1 MADGETTLD
10 QIVAWAMRG
19 RRRKRG
25 ASAKPRPEPPAGGA
39 KHINLALQGGGSHG
53 AFTWGVIDHL
63 LADGRLTIDGISG
76 TSAGA
81 VNAVLLA
88 DGLARNDPEAAR
100 TRLAAFWRAASLGG
114 SLPALQGGVISRLFS
129 VMPSEQLPVQA
140 WLGALSRVFAPQDL
154 NPLNINP
161 LKDLIERFVDFDVIR
176 AASDL
181 QLFIAATNVQTGA
194 LRTFAREEINAEV
207 VMASACLPFLFRAVE
222 IDGVPYWDGG
232 YVGNPV
238 IHPFLTNTTTDDVL
252 VVQINPLTRP
262 KVPASAR
269 EIVDRINEITF
280 NSSLGAELRMIEMVN
295 QMIDSGKLAAGTGP
309 GAYRRI
315 NLHRIVLED
324 MAANFNASSKLK
336 TDYAFFTTMHKLGE
350 RAARRFLDAHFDDI
364 GARSTIDLAAEVA
377 AERGAVL

>member
-1 MADGETTLD
+1 MAERETTLD

-19 RRRKRG
+19 RRKRP
-25 ASAKPRPEPPAGGA
+25 ATAKARPEQPAGGA
-39 KHINLALQGGGSHG
+39 KRINLALQGGGSHG
-53 AFTWGVIDHL
+53 AFTWGVLDHL
-63 LADGRLTIDGISG
+63 LSDGRLAIDGVSG

-100 TRLAAFWRAASLGG
+100 TGLAAFWRAASLGG
-114 SLPALQGGVISRLFS
+114 SLPALQRGVISRLFS
-129 VMPSEQLPVQA
+129 VMPTEGLPVQA
-140 WLGALSRVFAPQDL
+140 WLGAWSRMFAPQDL

-161 LKDLIERFVDFDVIR
+161 LKDLIERFVDFEAIR
-176 AASDL
+176 AAGNL
-181 QLFIAATNVQTGA
+181 QLYIAATDVETGG
-194 LRTFAREEINAEV
+194 LRIFAREEINAEV

-238 IHPFLTNTTTDDVL
+238 IHPFLTGTAAQDVL

-269 EIVDRINEITF
+269 EIVDRVNEITF
-280 NSSLGAELRMIEMVN
+280 NASLGAELRTIDLVN
-295 QMIDSGKLAAGTGP
+295 GLIDSGKLARGTGP
-309 GAYRRI
+309 GEFRRI
-315 NLHRIVLED
+315 NLHRIVLEGV
-324 MAANFNASSKLK
+324 AANFDASSKLK
-336 TDYAFFTTMHKLGE
+336 TDYAFFSTMHKLGE

-364 GARSTIDLAAEVA
+364 GVRSSIDLKAEIA
-377 AERGAVL
+377 AERG